1 MWVNVC
7 LLMWQAQGNRAA
19 AKHDERERSLGR
31 VEPVGA
37 AGDKPHL
44 VVERLDAGV
53 VDAKAECGQ
62 DAVAVGAD
70 RAGELDERLQTAAA
84 GLDAPAVE
92 QLGRLDGA
100 QIAGEDL
107 AQAFLEPVGAPG
119 RPTLAAQRAQGC
131 GLGVGQAL
139 GALGAAPTGRP

>member
-1 MWVNVC
+1 
-7 LLMWQAQGNRAA
+7 
-19 AKHDERERSLGR
+19 
-31 VEPVGA
+31 
-37 AGDKPHL
+37 
-44 VVERLDAGV
+44 
-53 VDAKAECGQ
+53 
-62 DAVAVGAD
+62 VGAD

-131 GLGVGQAL
+131 GLGVGR
-139 GALGAAPTGRP
+139 ALGAAPTGRP